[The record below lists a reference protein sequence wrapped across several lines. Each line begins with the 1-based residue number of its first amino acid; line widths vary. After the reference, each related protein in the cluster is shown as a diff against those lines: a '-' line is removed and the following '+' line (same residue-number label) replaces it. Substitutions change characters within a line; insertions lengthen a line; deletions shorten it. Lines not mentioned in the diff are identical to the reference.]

1 MTTSLTL
8 DNSLY
13 ETALAVAASR
23 GQTLDDF
30 VAEAVQAAVEE
41 VTEPQVVLRDGLP
54 CVQTPP
60 GTPRIDPVQVRC
72 LVEEGVF

>member
-23 GQTLDDF
+23 GQTVDGF

-41 VTEPQVVLRDGLP
+41 VTELQVVFRDGLP
-54 CVQTPP
+54 CVQTLP
-60 GTPRIDPVQVRC
+60 GTPHIDPGQLRRF
-72 LVEEGVF
+72 VEAGVC